1 MRRKEGKAVS
11 TKSESGWKKGQG
23 VSLGHGL
30 MVLLQ
35 CLRAVL
41 FLKDYKNI
49 FKRLKKIIFNSP

>member
-35 CLRAVL
+35 CLRTVL

-49 FKRLKKIIFNSP
+49 FKRLKK